1 MKDESFDELM
11 DRVLTEYETRYGVMA
26 RYRLKAALD
35 RIAAEYRITALH
47 AMQLR
52 RLRELNG
59 GKPDSGT
66 EADVA
71 IVYDMDAPQ
80 DMDGAVSDNN
90 PGVKE

>member
-1 MKDESFDELM
+1 MKDESFDELL

-35 RIAAEYRITALH
+35 HIAAEYRITALH

-52 RLRELNG
+52 KLRDLNG
-59 GKPDSGT
+59 GRTDAGT
-66 EADVA
+66 EPHMV
-71 IVYDMDAPQ
+71 IVDDI
-80 DMDGAVSDNN
+80 GRTVIDNN